1 MITFRCLQ
9 LVMRVWRRRI
19 SIKSVVQFRQVSKM
33 LQNILIACEQMK
45 KQQVVLFGTDI
56 LQNILLTSD
65 TP

>member
-1 MITFRCLQ
+1 
-9 LVMRVWRRRI
+9 MRVWRRRI

>member
-9 LVMRVWRRRI
+9 LVMRAWRRII
-19 SIKSVVQFRQVSKM
+19 SIKSVAQFRQVSKM

>member
-1 MITFRCLQ
+1 
-9 LVMRVWRRRI
+9 MRAWRRII
-19 SIKSVVQFRQVSKM
+19 SIKSVAQFRQVSKM